1 MDHNLGTL
9 VPSKVAFIPHESIRE
24 LANRHPN
31 VSAALWRDTLIDA
44 AIFREWLI
52 GVGSRSPTTRIAHL
66 LCELLLRF
74 RAVGLTDDYAYDLPI
89 EQSEVGDALGL
100 TAADVNRILMELE
113 QQGLVR
119 AEGRTLIV
127 DDWDGLKK
135 IGEFDP
141 RYLHLRG

>member
-1 MDHNLGTL
+1 
-9 VPSKVAFIPHESIRE
+9 
-24 LANRHPN
+24 
-31 VSAALWRDTLIDA
+31 
-44 AIFREWLI
+44 
-52 GVGSRSPTTRIAHL
+52 
-66 LCELLLRF
+66 
-74 RAVGLTDDYAYDLPI
+74 LPI

-141 RYLHLRG
+141 RYLHLRE